1 MPRFSIIIPCFQ
13 AEATLGR
20 TLESLQAQS
29 CPDWEALCIDD
40 GSTDGTRALLEA
52 AAARDPRLRVIRNIG
67 KGPSAA
73 RNLGAFLA
81 EGEILAFCDA
91 DDLWSSDKLAHLRT
105 AFADPDCA
113 GAFGR
118 VAFFREEPA
127 DARSISTLPEG
138 PLTIA
143 MLLGENPV
151 CTMSNIA
158 LRRPVFLG
166 SGGLDP
172 AMVHNEDLDWLI
184 RLVGEGASLRPL
196 NAVLVW
202 YRASPLGLS
211 ADLEAMARG
220 RAQALAS
227 AARYGFSPD
236 AGAEA
241 VHLRY
246 LARRALR
253 VGRGDATA
261 LKLAVR
267 GLRQAPRS
275 FLLPAHR
282 GCATLAAAVLAP
294 VLPPVLRRTLF
305 TR

>member
-158 LRRPVFLG
+158 LRRPVFLA